1 MTLLNSLIADE
12 ILVKPAKVSS
22 HAAICIGKI
31 LNKHIEIDQFSASI
45 ESFYLNK
52 VKPSIMTPHSNL
64 IIGHLKTIFKQCSK
78 KKLGMLKD
86 AKWPLECIDAVG
98 MEAPAQLKYSLQKM
112 LYPIL
117 DQLDSKTLRMI
128 GDLVLKILKEN
139 IASLE

>member
-1 MTLLNSLIADE
+1 
-12 ILVKPAKVSS
+12 
-22 HAAICIGKI
+22 
-31 LNKHIEIDQFSASI
+31 
-45 ESFYLNK
+45 
-52 VKPSIMTPHSNL
+52 MTPHSNL

-86 AKWPLECIDAVG
+86 AKWPLECIDAVR

-112 LYPIL
+112 LYQIL

-128 GDLVLKILKEN
+128 GDLVLKIFKEN